1 MQVDHDEERRSAG
14 GVQIAQDPAVLDVTH
29 DVLDRGECLFGRRRE
44 AHGQPDAGDDLVDQ
58 HQQCQ
63 GAEKVEEVEVLRCV
77 ILAEMVFPHL
87 GRGEAG
93 VNPIHELTHHAF
105 S

>member
-1 MQVDHDEERRSAG
+1 MQV
-14 GVQIAQDPAVLDVTH
+14 AQDPAVLDVAH
-29 DVLDRGECLFGRRRE
+29 DVLDRGERLFGRGVV
-44 AHGQPDAGDDLVDQ
+44 AHGQPDAGDDLIDQ

-77 ILAEMVFPHL
+77 ILAQMVFPHL
-87 GRGEAG
+87 GGREACIH
-93 VNPIHELTHHAF
+93 PFHELTHHAC